1 MPKPTAHHGAMALP
15 RPPPPPVGRAFCCY
29 VLGSD
34 SAGWAGPY
42 TGKTCDLRRRL
53 HRHNNPSARSRAYS
67 YTKRKGSWR
76 VAAAVFGLRTNRQS
90 VWLERA
96 LKRHSKRRARPVG
109 LSAVQSAALAAVHV
123 ASRPSLWWAGSD
135 SPPALHVHVFRR
147 ALQPTPRATSPLSEA
162 QLRSAARVTATST
175 GEAAGVAVPAVH
187 CHPHRD
193 FLAEGGG

>member
-1 MPKPTAHHGAMALP
+1 MAPALP
-15 RPPPPPVGRAFCCY
+15 RPHLPPVGRAFCCY
-29 VLGSD
+29 ILGSD

-53 HRHNNPSARSRAYS
+53 HQHNHPSARSRAY
-67 YTKRKGSWR
+67 TKGKGPWR

-96 LKRHSKRRARPVG
+96 LKRHAKRRACPAG

-123 ASRPSLWWAGSD
+123 ASRPGLWWVGSAP
-135 SPPALHVHVFRR
+135 PPALRVHVFRR
-147 ALQPTPRATSPLSEA
+147 ALQPTPSASPLSEA

-175 GEAAGVAVPAVH
+175 GEAAGVAASAVH

-193 FLAEGGG
+193 FLAEGANL

>member
-1 MPKPTAHHGAMALP
+1 MAPGKHTTPAAHRDATAPAQQQS
-15 RPPPPPVGRAFCCY
+15 PPLPPVGRAFCCY
-29 VLGSD
+29 ILCSD

-53 HRHNNPSARSRAYS
+53 HRHNHPSARSRAY
-67 YTKRKGSWR
+67 TKGKGPWR

-96 LKRHSKRRARPVG
+96 LKRHAKRRARPGG

-123 ASRPSLWWAGSD
+123 ASRPNLWWVGSD
-135 SPPALHVHVFRR
+135 APPALQVHVFRR
-147 ALQPTPRATSPLSEA
+147 ALQPTPHATSPLCEA
-162 QLRSAARVTATST
+162 QLRSAARATATW
-175 GEAAGVAVPAVH
+175 EAAVH

-193 FLAEGGG
+193 FLAAP